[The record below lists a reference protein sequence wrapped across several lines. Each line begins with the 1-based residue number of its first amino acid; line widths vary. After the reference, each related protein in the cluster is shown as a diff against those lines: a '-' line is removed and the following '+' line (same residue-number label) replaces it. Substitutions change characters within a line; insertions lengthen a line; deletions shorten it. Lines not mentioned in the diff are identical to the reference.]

1 MALVHAKS
9 SEIWIRSRLTA
20 QNLVIKAD
28 LQLSKFMD
36 TIGDRLE
43 DARKRQGISIREAA
57 EATKIR
63 SDFLVYLEN
72 NQFEFDMPEVYRRGF
87 LKLYAKFL
95 KLDVEKILTDY
106 QALVLGNSQHAK
118 QDGKALLGRIDL
130 PEDNPFEGP
139 SPAARMNR
147 FPDASR
153 QSEAE
158 DAEPGA
164 DFQNGAFDPSG
175 IYLKVGMV
183 VGGTAL
189 LAFLAVL
196 IGTWLTSGGEQ
207 NRLDASNPVASD
219 SVANNFGSGL
229 DDVPAINDNN
239 VNIGSVII
247 SSRGDTRLWVRQIN
261 DERILYDARIGAGET
276 ITLERSGPVRVAS
289 SNFDYLTIDIDGQV
303 YRAEAEGVGQNIF
316 Y

>member
-1 MALVHAKS
+1 
-9 SEIWIRSRLTA
+9 
-20 QNLVIKAD
+20 
-28 LQLSKFMD
+28 MD

-139 SPAARMNR
+139 SPVARMNR
-147 FPDASR
+147 FPNTPK
-153 QSEAE
+153 QPEAE
-158 DAEPGA
+158 DAQPGA
-164 DFQNGAFDPSG
+164 EFQNEAFDQSG

-189 LAFLAVL
+189 LAFLAIL
-196 IGTWLTSGGEQ
+196 IGTWLTGGGEQ
-207 NRLDASNPVASD
+207 NGLDTFNPVASEA
-219 SVANNFGSGL
+219 VANTL
-229 DDVPAINDNN
+229 DSAVADVPAIDDDNLMT
-239 VNIGSVII
+239 GPLII

-261 DERILYDARIGAGET
+261 DSRILYDAIIEAGQT
-276 ITLERSGPVRVAS
+276 ITLERTGPVKVAS
-289 SNFDYLTIDIDGQV
+289 ANFDYLTIDINGQV
-303 YRAEAEGVGQNIF
+303 YRAEAEGIGQNIF